1 MKILIV
7 DDALFVRH
15 MLSSIFEKAGHTV
28 CGQATTGAESIE
40 LYKKLK
46 PDLVTMDVIMPDM
59 NGIEA
64 VKEIRNFDPRAKI
77 LIISALGQEAI
88 INEVMKAGA
97 FDYVMKPFQG
107 ARILEALERA
117 KVNNYDYK

>member
-15 MLSSIFEKAGHTV
+15 MLKVIFLKTGHTV
-28 CGQATTGAESIE
+28 CGQAATGKEAIDLFRE
-40 LYKKLK
+40 KK
-46 PDLVTMDVIMPDM
+46 PDLVTMDIVMPDM

-64 VKEIRNFDPRAKI
+64 VREIRKIDSRAKI
-77 LIISALGQEAI
+77 LIISGLGQKAI
-88 INEVMKAGA
+88 ISEVMKAGA
-97 FDYVMKPFQG
+97 FDYVIKPFQA

-117 KVNNYDYK
+117 AL